1 MPKTT
6 NLDDDLKDLSFE
18 QALEKLEEAVQA
30 LEAGELPLDETTK
43 LYEQGMRLANRCTEL
58 LSKAELKIT
67 QIQTAYETGGE
78 TLIDEDLDIDS

>member
-6 NLDDDLKDLSFE
+6 KPDDDLKDLTFE
-18 QALEKLEEAVQA
+18 QALEKLDETVQS
-30 LEAGELPLDETTK
+30 LEAGDLPLDETTK

-67 QIQTAYETGGE
+67 QIQTAYGAGGE
-78 TLIDEDLDIDS
+78 TLDIDE